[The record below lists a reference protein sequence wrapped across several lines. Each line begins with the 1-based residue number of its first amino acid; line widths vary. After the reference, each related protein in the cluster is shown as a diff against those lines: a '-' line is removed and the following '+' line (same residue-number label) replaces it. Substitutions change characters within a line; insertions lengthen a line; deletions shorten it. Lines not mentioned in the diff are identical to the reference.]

1 MCRNKMFNRFVEID
15 PPYVQWVNVSSFPLL
30 IDDPTQPCPYEVL
43 VASSSLLV
51 LFVKSFK
58 NATTFLCCL
67 VVVPIIH
74 FVLGYTWKQMPPIVL
89 FLHVGS
95 CC

>member
-1 MCRNKMFNRFVEID
+1 
-15 PPYVQWVNVSSFPLL
+15 
-30 IDDPTQPCPYEVL
+30 
-43 VASSSLLV
+43 
-51 LFVKSFK
+51 VKSFK